1 MITYVYYLIH
11 IECDVP
17 PSTLRKALTKY
28 LDVTSTP
35 SRDMI
40 HDWMQYTS
48 EGSIHKLHNVDFV
61 HETKIMFSCL
71 GYEIIFGK
79 SFQYILNAPS
89 QNKAVSFT

>member
-1 MITYVYYLIH
+1 MSIISYYIH

-48 EGSIHKLHNVDFV
+48 EGSIYKLNNVDFV
-61 HETKIMFSCL
+61 HGTKIIFSCL
-71 GYEIIFGK
+71 GWEIFFGNTNCK
-79 SFQYILNAPS
+79 L
-89 QNKAVSFT
+89 